1 MHFNGRS
8 IRIVPLALS
17 LSLLVCTAAWG
28 ASKQKG
34 PVIEPKARQVLQQVG
49 DFMKS
54 AERFTFSMEATREVV
69 METGQKIQYGSVHE
83 IAVRKPDGVKVISDG
98 DQGDFKLWY
107 DGSRITLLSVE
118 RNTYSSAEVPGTID
132 EAFDKMAKER
142 GISPPMISLLYSD
155 PIQIL
160 KNKVRSGFYVG
171 LSKVRGVECHQ
182 LAFSSKDRDLQI
194 WISTGISPVIRK
206 VVLTN
211 RKEKY
216 SPQFTAYLSGWDFSP
231 VLPDT
236 IFMYILPKGAIL
248 ADFDSLRPSDSGGN

>member
-1 MHFNGRS
+1 MHFNGRL
-8 IRIVPLALS
+8 IRTVPLALS
-17 LSLLVCTAAWG
+17 LSLLVCTASWG

-54 AERFTFSMEATREVV
+54 AERFTFTMEATREVV
-69 METGQKIQYGSVHE
+69 METGQKIQYGSEHE
-83 IAVRKPDGVKVISDG
+83 IAVRKPDGVKVITDG
-98 DQGDFKLWY
+98 DLGDFRLWY
-107 DGSRITLLSVE
+107 DGSRITVLSVE
-118 RNTYSSAEVPGTID
+118 KNSYSTGAVPGTID
-132 EAFDKMAKER
+132 EAFDKMAREK
-142 GISPPMISLLYSD
+142 GISPPMVSLLYSD

-182 LAFSSKDRDLQI
+182 LAFSSEEMDSQI
-194 WISTGISPVIRK
+194 WISTGISPVIQK

-216 SPQFTAYLSGWDFSP
+216 TPQFTAYLSDWDFSP

-248 ADFDSLRPSDSGGN
+248 TGFNSLRPSDSGGK